1 MGFQCRRIPF
11 LSTMAPPSILR
22 DNEDGSE
29 RYNISNLPF
38 KILVYLH
45 KLVLSILNYLINRFL
60 YEKIAVTWVKVML
73 TSIGKDLVL
82 V

>member
-1 MGFQCRRIPF
+1 MLDMGFQCIRIPF

-45 KLVLSILNYLINRFL
+45 KLVLLFLLVNTIYFKLFDQPFL
-60 YEKIAVTWVKVML
+60 YEKL
-73 TSIGKDLVL
+73 Q
-82 V
+82 